1 MGTLPESSVSPV
13 FRLISL
19 LQLTAVWVSSP
30 EQKTNKLQELRV
42 LYFPRVRRQ
51 LRFCVG
57 SHGFVT
63 FLRGNKMKNLVFSE
77 MTKSAEA
84 LFPSSE

>member
-1 MGTLPESSVSPV
+1 MGTLPESCISPV

-30 EQKTNKLQELRV
+30 KQKINKLQELSA
-42 LYFPRVRRQ
+42 LYFLSIRRQ
-51 LRFCVG
+51 LHLYVG

-63 FLRGNKMKNLVFSE
+63 FLRGNKMKNLWFFLDDKVC
-77 MTKSAEA
+77 
-84 LFPSSE
+84 